1 MRFIHAILQVHP
13 DKAALYEETFE
24 TLKQA
29 CLEREPGTL
38 VFELA
43 RDPETPNGYR
53 VFEAYRDLDAIMA
66 HVGTDYYKTAAAV
79 FVECIAGD
87 HMDEIRRRGLVGREM
102 YDVVKTVKMERF
114 DTL

>member
-13 DKAALYEETFE
+13 GKADLYEKTFE
-24 TLKQA
+24 TLRAQ

-38 VFELA
+38 VFEVA
-43 RDPETPNGYR
+43 RDPEVENGYR
-53 VFEAYRDLDAIMA
+53 VFEAYKDLDAIMA
-66 HVGTDYYKTAAAV
+66 HVETDYYKAAANV

-87 HMDEIRRRGLVGREM
+87 HLAEIRRRGLVGREM
-102 YDVVKTVKMERF
+102 YDLVKTVKMERF

>member
-13 DKAALYEETFE
+13 DKAKLYEDTFA
-24 TLKQA
+24 TLRAQ

-38 VFELA
+38 VFEVC
-43 RDPETPNGYR
+43 RDPSVPNGYR
-53 VFEAYRDLDAIMA
+53 VFEAYSDIDAIKT
-66 HVGTDYYKTAAAV
+66 HVETDYYKAAAAV

-102 YDVVKTVKMERF
+102 YDLVKTVTMERF